1 MYNRLIILIIIIFI
15 SIGDNVY
22 CEIIYRQVVEEY
34 DVSSIYSAG
43 NLLRTCVA
51 DSTGAKLVEE
61 ESEYYRFG
69 LTNTASGG
77 VNGGQYSFDSGFH
90 PRNDR
95 GAAYCPLK
103 YTRSV
108 RYEGGQE
115 GAIMSESWSAYH
127 TNPGD
132 HGLLSDYRYSDK
144 GTLGSDGTGGCDY
157 ITAIDYSSTL
167 TGGSYYFGQ
176 PKNVIVSKGDE
187 LFHCVSA
194 TYSTAIPTEVTS
206 IRRALEF
213 REGGN
218 GIQPASG
225 PDTHGSASGLAVSC
239 DFAETEYSYD
249 PCGNLK
255 GVRLPRPSSSDTTRV
270 WYRYEYDNVLNTHL
284 CKITDAFGLSNVS
297 DSLDLRY
304 GVFRQSQDRNN
315 QYSWTSYDDL
325 GRMTGVRTPFDESY
339 GNTVSFSYKP
349 IAETSN
355 GTITTPA
362 YSVTTYYFRN
372 YAITGADSYA
382 FTDSMRVV
390 TLVDGFG
397 RPIQLRKDGVVW
409 NGSENVDSVIVT
421 GRTAYDCYGRAVG
434 SYYPST
440 ADPLSVT
447 DFTPGDQSGEYCTL
461 TEYDELDRPLTVT
474 LPDNTSTTYEY
485 ALEQDNA
492 YEGNALKTTVTDAE
506 GKSSATVVNGSG
518 RTVKSIRHKG
528 GPGSE
533 ALTTAFAYDG
543 IGRLISVTDTEG
555 NVTASTYDY
564 GDRRTRVV
572 HPASG
577 ETTYTYDRMG
587 NVLTLQSA
595 NLRDTVE
602 DKHVDYAYDRG
613 RPTSVLYPKHPE
625 NNVYYHY
632 GDSVDPDVYLRGRLK
647 FVEDGSGGTEYHY
660 DAMGNVNKMLRTLVV
675 PGEMVATAEFEWE
688 YDSFGKLIDMTYPA
702 IRSSHGERVTYRY
715 DRSGQLQGVYNGN
728 TQGYSYV
735 REIGYDR
742 FGSQVHMKY
751 GNGSSTDYAYVP
763 DNRRLHNISVSSPSS
778 SSSPFTFGRTYG
790 YDNVGNIVSLTSPPD
805 CPGTLFPP
813 VCHEYSYDSLYR
825 LVGSKGYT
833 VDGGQMS
840 AIDSLT
846 MAYDDM
852 YRITGKTLAMSQTGI
867 QFTGTLSAGYSLAY
881 SYSGDPGRRFQ
892 MSDVSDVN
900 YRVADATVGSQDRVN
915 ERHTYEYDSNG
926 NITRVSTSRKRADRV
941 HRDNTREERFR
952 WDEEN
957 RLLAL
962 SQDGYVSH
970 YFYDASG
977 ERTVKMHGGNAAVF
991 VNGRMDDRR
1000 AAALSFSAYF
1010 NPYFSIH
1017 DGTRFTKHL
1026 YIGSERVASMTG
1038 ELDTDYGDVANNNI
1052 KPAGVNVHVYANDLH
1067 ITYEDRCAA
1076 MRDSIEGNYAYFK
1089 LPSGLDWSG
1098 TQPRSLSLPCHGD
1111 GAEAGGGPTFR
1122 GQGGGAGNA
1131 YPQDYGM
1138 IWYFHKDHLGS
1149 TTLVTDGG
1157 GSISQQVEYLP
1168 YGEVFLEKLS
1178 TDQNV
1183 NYFTP
1188 NKFNGKELDE
1198 ETGLYYYGAR
1208 YMNPRLSIWYA
1219 TDPLEDNYPNV
1230 SSYAYCAGNPINCID
1245 RKGQYLLFINGLR
1258 FWHARFDQEK
1268 ILGGYKIHSTDVYQY
1283 WSTGDNYNS
1292 FGRKV
1297 DLVDFY
1303 KRTYHDNNVGF
1314 TSGSSAWTSS
1324 AKERYEEG
1332 AKKAVLFHKMVTNGK
1347 IKLSKGEEIKII
1359 SHSQGCAHAV
1369 GFADALRGYKDN
1381 DGNCLY
1387 NITVMEY
1394 ITPHQPEAFTHPSG
1408 ILGIQFSHPHD
1419 VIASDSPDW
1428 FPNGGTS
1435 YGKIPGVDIF
1445 FGQDIFGGKG
1455 QPKNTGISG
1464 NRGGHNVTDNDEF
1477 IQFINNGQVW

>member
-1 MYNRLIILIIIIFI
+1 MYLNKLYNNRIILLMIIIIVSARNDI
-15 SIGDNVY
+15 L
-22 CEIIYRQVVEEY
+22 CEVVYRQVVEEY
-34 DVSSIYSAG
+34 DVSSIYTAG
-43 NLLRTCVA
+43 NLLRTYVA

-103 YTRSV
+103 YTKSV

-157 ITAIDYSSTL
+157 STAIDYSSTL

-194 TYSTAIPTEVTS
+194 TYGSAIPTEVTG

-255 GVRLPRPSSSDTTRV
+255 GVRLPCPSSSDTTRV

-372 YAITGADSYA
+372 YAITGADGYD

-390 TLVDGFG
+390 TFVDGFG

-440 ADPLSVT
+440 ADPLSVKL
-447 DFTPGDQSGEYCTL
+447 FTPDDQSGEYCTV

-474 LPDNTSTTYEY
+474 LPDNTCTTYEY
-485 ALEQDNA
+485 ALERGNA

-506 GKSSATVVNGSG
+506 GNSSATVVNGSG

-528 GPGSE
+528 GSGSE

-602 DKHVDYAYDRG
+602 DRHVDYAYDRG
-613 RPTSVLYPKHPE
+613 RPTSVLYPEHPE

-632 GDSVDPDVYLRGRLK
+632 GASVDPDVYLRGRLK

-660 DAMGNVNKMLRTLVV
+660 DAMGNVDKMIRTLVV
-675 PGEMVATAEFEWE
+675 PGEMVATAEFRWK

-735 REIGYDR
+735 QEIGYDR

-790 YDNVGNIVSLTSPPD
+790 YDNVGNIVSLTSSPE
-805 CPGTLFPP
+805 CQGTLFPP
-813 VCHEYSYDSLYR
+813 VCHEYTYDSLYR
-825 LVGSKGYT
+825 LVRSKGYT

-991 VNGRMDDRR
+991 VNGRMNDRKT
-1000 AAALSFSAYF
+1000 AALSFSAYF

-1026 YIGSERVASMTG
+1026 YIGSERVASVTG
-1038 ELDTDYGDVANNNI
+1038 ELDTDYGDVVNNNI
-1052 KPAGVNVHVYANDLH
+1052 EPAGVNVHVYANDLH

-1111 GAEAGGGPTFR
+1111 GAEAGGGPTLR

-1131 YPQDYGM
+1131 YPPGYGM

-1168 YGEVFLEKLS
+1168 YGEVFLERQRQASDYLS
-1178 TDQNV
+1178 P
-1183 NYFTP
+1183 YR
-1188 NKFNGKELDE
+1188 FNGKELDE

-1219 TDPLEDNYPNV
+1219 TDPLQEKNSDV
-1230 SSYAYCAGNPINCID
+1230 SSYSYCHNNPCSRFD
-1245 RKGQYLLFINGLR
+1245 LDGQYDFEGTIG
-1258 FWHARFDQEK
+1258 FFQTYPVIAVFSQESITK
-1268 ILGGYKIHSTDVYQY
+1268 NKGMKYDHEIAIQSGMPVM
-1283 WSTGDNYNS
+1283 
-1292 FGRKV
+1292 
-1297 DLVDFY
+1297 LVDNIQ
-1303 KRTYHDNNVGF
+1303 D
-1314 TSGSSAWTSS
+1314 
-1324 AKERYEEG
+1324 
-1332 AKKAVLFHKMVTNGK
+1332 
-1347 IKLSKGEEIKII
+1347 
-1359 SHSQGCAHAV
+1359 
-1369 GFADALRGYKDN
+1369 FADAMCELSKMYSSSKAYAINSHGVQDAKTGLMTFFIGSDQIDGLTDVSPLRTGLNNCDVFIGACRVGGLNGDGYGLIESFSKQTQSRVIAPKDRIRVGYSY
-1381 DGNCLY
+1381 DGSDYLNYTLIDK
-1387 NITVMEY
+1387 NLV
-1394 ITPHQPEAFTHPSG
+1394 FSN
-1408 ILGIQFSHPHD
+1408 QFSLSVQGHK
-1419 VIASDSPDW
+1419 
-1428 FPNGGTS
+1428 T
-1435 YGKIPGVDIF
+1435 KDITNVTI
-1445 FGQDIFGGKG
+1445 DR
-1455 QPKNTGISG
+1455 
-1464 NRGGHNVTDNDEF
+1464 NRGIAWDSDFNIDYLFNCPNKPFFLDY
-1477 IQFINNGQVW
+1477 

>member
-602 DKHVDYAYDRG
+602 DRHVDYAYDRG

-1111 GAEAGGGPTFR
+1111 GAEAGGGPTLR

-1131 YPQDYGM
+1131 YPPDYGM

-1168 YGEVFLEKLS
+1168 YGEVFLERQRQASDYLS
-1178 TDQNV
+1178 P
-1183 NYFTP
+1183 YR
-1188 NKFNGKELDE
+1188 FNSKELDE

-1219 TDPLEDNYPNV
+1219 TDPLQEKYPNI
-1230 SSYAYCAGNPINCID
+1230 SSYCYTMSNPIALID
-1245 RKGQYLLFINGLR
+1245 VNGEAWKPTQNEIDGTYTGYQWIPEEQSYDKSGKLLPGLYEQAIFFSNEGINGK
-1258 FWHARFDQEK
+1258 FDP
-1268 ILGGYKIHSTDVYQY
+1268 S
-1283 WSTGDNYNS
+1283 SNYNIGTSTATVYKSDGTTSTFNACTYPSDISAYATIPEGIYEAKVGIHNRKYEALRLSDIGTVNFYENSIELGYPNPSNKSRTTAQGINIHRPGKGNLTGIYNVSKAISEGCILIDENQWNS
-1292 FGRKV
+1292 FMGVFNKPDMRNSLISVTVSRSMSSPSNQNYRLHRQPKV
-1297 DLVDFY
+1297 IMQNDATRV
-1303 KRTYHDNNVGF
+1303 
-1314 TSGSSAWTSS
+1314 
-1324 AKERYEEG
+1324 
-1332 AKKAVLFHKMVTNGK
+1332 
-1347 IKLSKGEEIKII
+1347 EIKNP
-1359 SHSQGCAHAV
+1359 
-1369 GFADALRGYKDN
+1369 FKRLK
-1381 DGNCLY
+1381 L
-1387 NITVMEY
+1387 
-1394 ITPHQPEAFTHPSG
+1394 
-1408 ILGIQFSHPHD
+1408 
-1419 VIASDSPDW
+1419 
-1428 FPNGGTS
+1428 
-1435 YGKIPGVDIF
+1435 
-1445 FGQDIFGGKG
+1445 
-1455 QPKNTGISG
+1455 
-1464 NRGGHNVTDNDEF
+1464 
-1477 IQFINNGQVW
+1477 